1 MRKMRVK
8 PEGGATQSE
17 DPTPIPGS
25 FFLHTSYL
33 SQTLTLHYRQ
43 MNKCSHLSKR
53 PPTRHS
59 ARIRN
64 KTREISDKIDSPVS
78 SVSKFE
84 DFLGRLFADISAIIN
99 FDWSLSD
106 PSIPFIKLLSILSI
120 LNEKWHLLYSPFV
133 GRRLINL
140 VAFHNNK
147 LSAKVCY
154 YYCYVCLFFVF
165 LFFIFFIL
173 FLLLLLFISVYRLTE

>member
-17 DPTPIPGS
+17 EPTPIPGA

-43 MNKCSHLSKR
+43 MAKSSHLSKR

-64 KTREISDKIDSPVS
+64 KTRELNEKVDSSVPTVL
-78 SVSKFE
+78 VSKFD
-84 DFLGRLFADISAIIN
+84 DFLERLFVDISAIIN
-99 FDWSLSD
+99 FDWSLAD
-106 PSIPFIKLLSILSI
+106 PSIPFIKLLSIISI
-120 LNEKWHLLYSPFV
+120 LNEKWHLLYSPFI
-133 GRRLINL
+133 GRKLINL
-140 VAFHNNK
+140 VAFHNAK
-147 LSAKVCY
+147 LSAKVG
-154 YYCYVCLFFVF
+154 VVVVVV
-165 LFFIFFIL
+165 II
-173 FLLLLLFISVYRLTE
+173 VEAA

>member
-1 MRKMRVK
+1 MRKMRGK

-17 DPTPIPGS
+17 DPTPTPGS

-43 MNKCSHLSKR
+43 MAKSSHLSKR

-64 KTREISDKIDSPVS
+64 KTRDLNDKVDTSPTVL
-78 SVSKFE
+78 VSKFE
-84 DFLGRLFADISAIIN
+84 DFLGRLFADISAVIN
-99 FDWSLSD
+99 FDWSVSD
-106 PSIPFIKLLSILSI
+106 PSLPFIKLLSILSI

-133 GRRLINL
+133 GHKLINL

-147 LSAKVCY
+147 LSAKVT
-154 YYCYVCLFFVF
+154 
-165 LFFIFFIL
+165 FIIPVD
-173 FLLLLLFISVYRLTE
+173 SA